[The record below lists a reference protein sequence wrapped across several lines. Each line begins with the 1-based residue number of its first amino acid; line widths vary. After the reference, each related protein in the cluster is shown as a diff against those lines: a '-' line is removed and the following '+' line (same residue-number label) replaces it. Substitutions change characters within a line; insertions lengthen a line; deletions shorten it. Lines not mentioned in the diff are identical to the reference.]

1 MMTNDFQWFESNVSR
16 LSDDAFDRMHLLSEL
31 KIAFGALSYSQ
42 QKSILCSLKLDQI
55 FDCLNSSRTEQ
66 IVLTCDVL
74 ILFLSILEPR
84 VVFEQYEEALKRA
97 LRHPV
102 PCVKQFVLKELQRA
116 VSDDSL
122 MQRLYHQE
130 SLILSMITCVRHEDM
145 SVANSA
151 VTLLVK
157 FGSSQLGLHVLYSD
171 SVVACLKET
180 MAERDVIRFR
190 VYEVVVE
197 LSVHTEA
204 GLQKGHISGLLPA
217 LIAELSGEDVLL
229 QMNALELLTKLALCE
244 HGLQYLQQQGVLNA
258 LANRATTI
266 NDDPLASLTLPGLI
280 KFFGNVTQSRPKEV
294 FAEYP
299 NIVTTLFETFD
310 SPDLVL
316 LGVAMETVGYI
327 GTSVEGKYMLDS
339 LDDTMDQTMKKLAH
353 KISNLPTELRVRAM
367 NTVANLLQL
376 KLPDQNSQSLAITK
390 SWFEKMAVNPME
402 LIMSVCRQPFTEL
415 RLAGMQVLQ
424 VLAEQQWGQECI
436 NSTPGLIEFLLDRSI
451 ETNKLCKDAKFEVVK
466 TVVESPTA
474 GTTFDTVTLLRFR
487 EYVREG
493 PFFVEAQTEVAIEG
507 AS

>member
-102 PCVKQFVLKELQRA
+102 PCVKQFVLKEASMSHKCNCRNSMSVQIGWCWDLSKVTLIAELERAGISTEGRKRELQSRFSLYLKTLDPETLQRA

-436 NSTPGLIEFLLDRSI
+436 NSTPEW
-451 ETNKLCKDAKFEVVK
+451 
-466 TVVESPTA
+466 
-474 GTTFDTVTLLRFR
+474 
-487 EYVREG
+487 
-493 PFFVEAQTEVAIEG
+493 
-507 AS
+507 